1 MMTKISLV
9 MVLLSML
16 VSGSNASGNIKRD
29 VQVGIYQNHP
39 LLGLDVDGKPE
50 GFFVDLITEIARNE
64 GWDIAFKID
73 SFRNNINKIQNN
85 ELDLVAGVAYTED
98 RERYLSFSKEAVC
111 TLWGVI
117 YVQPNSEIQTVLDL
131 DGKTI
136 AVMEKGVYGQ
146 NFMRL
151 SSDFDIEPRFVF
163 TESQPESFELLKQKK
178 VDAAIFNNA
187 FKEVYNSEDVGRT
200 SITFSPMKISFV
212 SSKEQNIDLL
222 TAIDKYLSL
231 WKADEHSI
239 YFKLLDQ
246 WIGTV
251 EVPQKHIPRW
261 LIYTVFCT
269 IIIIVMS
276 FAWAMALLKNIQQRK
291 IVEEALRGSENRF
304 RSLSDAAFEG
314 ILISD
319 EGKISD
325 CNAVIISMFG
335 YSVEE
340 LKEMNAVDLVPSEDK
355 EKVHS
360 RILSGS
366 EIPYEVNGI
375 TKEGDVF
382 PMEVHAKMFSH
393 QGRQVRVTAL
403 RDLSEQKEAAEEIK
417 TLRGILPIC
426 SICKN
431 IRNDEG
437 YYEQIEGYI
446 HKHTGVDFSHT
457 ICHPCMKEHYPE
469 EYKEFFVK
477 KNSDK

>member
-1 MMTKISLV
+1 MTLKMTLV
-9 MVLLSML
+9 MVIIFL
-16 VSGSNASGNIKRD
+16 VAGASNASDNMQRD
-29 VQVGIYQNHP
+29 VRVGIYQNHP
-39 LLGLDVDGKPE
+39 LLGVDVEGKAE
-50 GFFVDLITEIARNE
+50 GFFVDLITEIARSE
-64 GWDIAFKID
+64 GWNITFEID
-73 SFRNNINKIQNN
+73 SFINNLKKIENNKL
-85 ELDLVAGVAYTED
+85 ELVAAVAQTDE
-98 RERYLSFSKEAVC
+98 REQYLSFSKEMVC

-117 YVQPNSEIQTVLDL
+117 YVQPHSDIQTVLDL

-136 AVMEKGVYGQ
+136 AVMEKGAYGQ
-146 NFMRL
+146 NFMKL
-151 SSDFDIEPRFVF
+151 SRDFDIKPHFVF
-163 TESQPESFELLKQKK
+163 TESQSESFHLLQQRK

-187 FKEVYNSEDVGRT
+187 YKAVYSSEDVGRT

-212 SSKEQNIDLL
+212 SSKGQNADLL
-222 TAIDKYLSL
+222 AAIDKYLAK
-231 WKADEHSI
+231 WKGNENSI
-239 YFKLLDQ
+239 YFKLLDK

-251 EVPQKHIPRW
+251 EVPKEHVPRW
-261 LIYTVFCT
+261 LIYTYFCT
-269 IIIIVMS
+269 IIIVIMA
-276 FAWAMALLKNIQQRK
+276 FAWVLTLLRNIQQRK
-291 IVEEALRGSENRF
+291 KIEDDLRDSENRF

-325 CNAVIISMFG
+325 CNSLIISMFG

-340 LKEMNAVDLVPSEDK
+340 LKKMNAIDLVPPEDK
-355 EKVHS
+355 DKVQS
-360 RILSGS
+360 RILSGD
-366 EIPYEVNGI
+366 EIPYEVNGL
-375 TKEGDVF
+375 TKEGNIF
-382 PMEVHAKMFSH
+382 PMEVHAKMFLR

-469 EYKEFFVK
+469 EYKEFVLNK
-477 KNSDK
+477 KKDD